1 MSPMGEVG
9 VLSFNL
15 AKEWRESYATILY
28 SSFLMS
34 IRNTFL
40 PSKYPAGCM
49 SIKYAPVIVFCRIVR
64 EGWRRGKRAPWF
76 MDIDW
81 NKYLDVDLQQVKKE
95 LQLEESPK
103 YWVEIEPVW
112 KKVMKN
118 YKHKNATI
126 NRT

>member
-1 MSPMGEVG
+1 
-9 VLSFNL
+9 
-15 AKEWRESYATILY
+15 
-28 SSFLMS
+28 
-34 IRNTFL
+34 
-40 PSKYPAGCM
+40 
-49 SIKYAPVIVFCRIVR
+49 
-64 EGWRRGKRAPWF
+64 